1 MDPVRRDIAHLFRRA
16 GFATSWPAVDAAVPA
31 GYPAAVE
38 SVLGQLSAADPPGEA
53 LGAPAVA
60 PTGRPAGPPG
70 SAARRAQLH
79 ERAQQQAALELWW
92 AQRMVATSTPFREKL
107 TLFWHGHFA
116 TGYSKVHDSSL
127 MYQQNEVLRTMGG
140 GSFEALTVAVAK
152 GGAMMRWLDTA
163 TDKRSHPNENFAREL
178 MELFTLGIGNYTQ
191 QDVVSAAR
199 AFTGWVTDAATGDWH
214 LQARQHDNGIKA
226 FLGTSGDL
234 GGEDVIHVAVTQPA
248 SARFV
253 LAKLWSHFA
262 YPVAPSDP
270 VVGDLLAGYEPG
282 LDITG
287 ALRAIFLHPAFVSD
301 AARQGLVKQPIE
313 YLVGAARALGLD
325 AGLHG
330 PGGPASGR
338 RPTPLPTLSTSMAQ
352 TLFDPP
358 NVGGWGQ
365 NAYWLDTAT
374 SLARLDAAAL
384 MVAAAD
390 LSALGPVPAAQRP
403 AAVAELLGLEGWG
416 AGTAAALNH
425 AVADVAALTATALT
439 SPEYV
444 LA

>member
-16 GFATSWPAVDAAVPA
+16 GFATSWSAVDAAVPA
-31 GYPAAVE
+31 GYAAAVE
-38 SVLGQLSAADPPGEA
+38 SVLGQLHGADPAADA

-60 PTGRPAGPPG
+60 PAGRPAGPPG
-70 SAARRAQLH
+70 SAARRVQL
-79 ERAQQQAALELWW
+79 RARAEQQAALQLWW
-92 AQRMVATSTPFREKL
+92 AARMVATSTPLREKL

-127 MYQQNEVLRTMGG
+127 MYQQNQVLRTMGG

-178 MELFTLGIGNYTQ
+178 MELFALGIGNYTQ
-191 QDVVSAAR
+191 DDVQAAAR
-199 AFTGWVTDAATGDWH
+199 AFTGWVTDPATGDWR
-214 LQARQHDNGIKA
+214 LQGRQHDSGVKS
-226 FLGTSGDL
+226 FLGTTCDL
-234 GGEDVIHVAVTQPA
+234 GGEDVIHVAVTRPA

-262 YPVAPSDP
+262 YPVTPSDP
-270 VVGDLLAGYEPG
+270 VVGDLLTGYGPG

-287 ALRAIFLHPAFVSD
+287 ALRALFLHPGFVSD
-301 AARQGLVKQPIE
+301 TARQGLVKQPVE

-325 AGLHG
+325 AELRG
-330 PGGPASGR
+330 PGSPAA
-338 RPTPLPTLSTSMAQ
+338 RPGATTLPALSTSMAQ

-384 MVAAAD
+384 MASRAD
-390 LSALGPVPAAQRP
+390 LSALDALPAAQRP
-403 AAVAELLGLEGWG
+403 AAVAEMLGVEGWG
-416 AGTAAALNH
+416 VGTAAALNH
-425 AVADVAALTATALT
+425 AVSDVTSLTAIALT